1 MIPKD
6 EMKEL
11 NDTLSE
17 VAKLKLQFD
26 LLKQVIKN
34 HLELNY
40 DGTGLRLDD
49 DRLLIEVMC
58 LIDSNGM
65 ENLLDRKKMQR
76 KRAEKKADETIK
88 EVAMTKED
96 DING

>member
-40 DGTGLRLDD
+40 DGTDFRLADD
-49 DRLLIEVMC
+49 KLLIEVMELIEPAEMNAIFAC
-58 LIDSNGM
+58 LKQ
-65 ENLLDRKKMQR
+65 EKAQ
-76 KRAEKKADETIK
+76 AEAEAMNC
-88 EVAMTKED
+88 VAMTKED

>member
-6 EMKEL
+6 EMKE
-11 NDTLSE
+11 TLSE
-17 VAKLKLQFD
+17 VAKMKLQFD
-26 LLKQVIKN
+26 LLKQVIMN

-49 DRLLIEVMC
+49 DKLLVEVMW
-58 LIDSNGM
+58 LIDNYGM
-65 ENLLDRKKMQR
+65 DSLLDRKKMQK

-96 DING
+96 DNG

>member
-26 LLKQVIKN
+26 LLKQVIKS
-34 HLELNY
+34 HLVLNY
-40 DGTGLRLDD
+40 AGNDFKIDD
-49 DRLLIEVMC
+49 DKLIIEVMNLIEPVEMNAIFAC
-58 LIDSNGM
+58 L
-65 ENLLDRKKMQR
+65 KQ
-76 KRAEKKADETIK
+76 EKEEADAKSMRCI
-88 EVAMTKED
+88 AMTKED

>member
-11 NDTLSE
+11 NDTLAE

-40 DGTGLRLDD
+40 DGTDFRLADD
-49 DRLLIEVMC
+49 KLLIEVMELIEPAEMNAIFVC
-58 LIDSNGM
+58 LKQEKEEAD
-65 ENLLDRKKMQR
+65 
-76 KRAEKKADETIK
+76 AESMRC
-88 EVAMTKED
+88 VAMTKED